1 MIIKRRTTKKKGHGF
16 GTAPV
21 FLTSIC
27 SILGAIMFLRFGYA
41 VGNLGLIGALAII
54 LLGHLIVI
62 PTGLA
67 ISEIATNLKVGGGGE
82 YFIISRSFG
91 ARIGST
97 VGILLYSSQVI
108 SIAFYMIA
116 FAQIFSASWFQPY
129 IVHFQDLTN
138 LTYDPRMISIPL
150 IILLFI
156 IILKRGAKLGIG
168 FLWIIFILLI
178 GAIGVFLLGS
188 FYDPA
193 SAGNAAVGMGNST
206 INTTINTTLVPV
218 VDSVG
223 KSGLSEHIKNPDSFV
238 MVFSIVFPAFTG
250 MTAGVGLSGDLKNP
264 SKSIPK
270 GVLLATVTGLVVY
283 VLIVY
288 KLYFNAPVNAL
299 ASDQLIMSKIALW
312 GPLVFIGLVA
322 ATLSSAIGFTLIAPR
337 TLQALG
343 SDKIFPNK
351 KVNSLVSKGLG
362 RTNEPRAATAISAA
376 IVIVFLVVG
385 ELNMVAQIITMFF
398 LITYGSVC
406 LISFIEHFAGNP
418 SYRPTF
424 KTKWYLSLIGLI
436 LCLGM
441 MFQIHPLYAFISIIL
456 LGSLYMLVGL
466 THKESRSFS
475 IMFQGAMFQLSR
487 RMKISLQKSESK
499 PDKYNWRPSVVAISS
514 HAQERAAPKDLLRW
528 LAHHYGFGTLI
539 HYIQG
544 KLDAKSRIVSKRSQK
559 ELIEQMKITGSNYSI
574 MTIVSPSFTT
584 AVAQAVQFSGISGLD
599 NNTML
604 FEFHKNRMDEL
615 PDIVLG
621 CQLADVMQFN
631 LCVLRSSEHNF
642 GPRKKIHIWLRMEDY
657 GERMNN
663 ANLMILISFIIIAHR
678 DWKDS
683 DITIHTAIPKADED
697 KPMSQIIRLISKG
710 RFPIAV
716 KNIKSFTYADKKRLE
731 NLIHYHSGSADLVI
745 LGFDMNDLGT
755 EGIELFKR
763 YPELPE
769 TLFICANEKI
779 LIS

>member
-1 MIIKRRTTKKKGHGF
+1 
-16 GTAPV
+16 
-21 FLTSIC
+21 
-27 SILGAIMFLRFGYA
+27 MFLRFGYA

-129 IVHFQDLTN
+129 IVHFEKLTT
-138 LTYDPRMISIPL
+138 LSYDPRMISIPL
-150 IILLFI
+150 ILLLFI

-168 FLWIIFILLI
+168 FLWIIFVLLI
-178 GAIGVFLLGS
+178 GAIGVFLLGNL
-188 FYDPA
+188 YDPGAAVVAEAAAEAAA
-193 SAGNAAVGMGNST
+193 SATGSGANASMAAAAAAADAAAANASVVIPTVGT
-206 INTTINTTLVPV
+206 
-218 VDSVG
+218 
-223 KSGLSEHIKNPDSFV
+223 GLSKHIQNPDSFV

-351 KVNSLVSKGLG
+351 KVNSMVAKGLG
-362 RTNEPRAATAISAA
+362 PANEPRAATAISAA

-385 ELNMVAQIITMFF
+385 ELNVVAQIITMFF

-441 MFQIHPLYAFISIIL
+441 MFQIHPLYAFISIFL
-456 LGSLYMLVGL
+456 LGSIYMFVGL

-487 RMKISLQKSESK
+487 RMKISLQRSGSK
-499 PDKYNWRPSVVAISS
+499 PDKFNWRPSVVAISS

-657 GERMNN
+657 GDRMNN

-731 NLIHYHSGSADLVI
+731 NLIHYHSGCADLVI
-745 LGFDMNDLGT
+745 LGFDMKELET

-763 YPELPE
+763 YSELPE

-779 LIS
+779 YIS

>member
-1 MIIKRRTTKKKGHGF
+1 MKK
-16 GTAPV
+16 
-21 FLTSIC
+21 
-27 SILGAIMFLRFGYA
+27 
-41 VGNLGLIGALAII
+41 
-54 LLGHLIVI
+54 
-62 PTGLA
+62 
-67 ISEIATNLKVGGGGE
+67 
-82 YFIISRSFG
+82 
-91 ARIGST
+91 
-97 VGILLYSSQVI
+97 
-108 SIAFYMIA
+108 
-116 FAQIFSASWFQPY
+116 
-129 IVHFQDLTN
+129 
-138 LTYDPRMISIPL
+138 
-150 IILLFI
+150 
-156 IILKRGAKLGIG
+156 GAKLGIG
-168 FLWIIFILLI
+168 FLWAIFILLL
-178 GAIGVFLLGS
+178 GAIGVFLLGNPVS
-188 FYDPA
+188 SGF
-193 SAGNAAVGMGNST
+193 N
-206 INTTINTTLVPV
+206 NTTAIPV
-218 VDSVG
+218 FNSVA
-223 KSGLSEHIKNPDSFV
+223 KTGLSEHINNPDSFV

-283 VLIVY
+283 ICIVI
-288 KLYFNAPVNAL
+288 KLYFNASTADL

-343 SDKIFPNK
+343 SDKIFPNN
-351 KVNSLVSKGLG
+351 KVNSIVAKGLG
-362 RTNEPRAATAISAA
+362 QANEPRTATVISAA

-385 ELNMVAQIITMFF
+385 ELNIVAQIITMFF
-398 LITYGSVC
+398 LITYGSIC

-424 KTKWYLSLIGLI
+424 RTKWYLSLIGLI

-441 MFQIHPLYAFISIIL
+441 MFQINPLYAFISIIL
-456 LGSLYMLVGL
+456 LGSIYMFVGL

-487 RMKISLQKSESK
+487 WMKISLQRSGSK
-499 PDKYNWRPSVVAISS
+499 PDKFNWRPSVIAISS

-544 KLDAKSRIVSKRSQK
+544 KLDVKSRIISKRSQK
-559 ELIEQMKITGSNYSI
+559 ELIEQMKITRSNYSV

-604 FEFHKNRMDEL
+604 FEFHKNRMNEL
-615 PDIVLG
+615 PDIVEG

-642 GPRKKIHIWLRMEDY
+642 GPKKKIHVWLRLEDY
-657 GERMNN
+657 GDKLKN
-663 ANLMILISFIIIAHR
+663 ANLMILVSFIIMAHR
-678 DWKDS
+678 DWKDCE
-683 DITIHTAIPKADED
+683 ITIHTAIPRAEKE
-697 KPMSQIIRLISKG
+697 KPLSKIVPLISKG

-731 NLIHYHSGSADLVI
+731 NLIHYHSASADLVI
-745 LGFDMNDLGT
+745 LGFKRSELDA
-755 EGIELFKR
+755 EGPELFKR
-763 YPELPE
+763 YFDLPE
-769 TLFICANEKI
+769 TLFICSNEEI
-779 LIS
+779 FIS

>member
-1 MIIKRRTTKKKGHGF
+1 MIIKRRTTKRKGHGF

-41 VGNLGLIGALAII
+41 VGHLGLIGALAVI

-82 YFIISRSFG
+82 YYIISRSFG

-108 SIAFYMIA
+108 SIAFYIIA
-116 FAQIFSASWFQPY
+116 FAQTFSGSWFQPY
-129 IVHFQDLTN
+129 IEHFEKFTDLA
-138 LTYDPRMISIPL
+138 YDPRMISIPL
-150 IILLFI
+150 ILLLFF
-156 IILKRGAKLGIG
+156 IILKKGAKLGIG
-168 FLWIIFILLI
+168 FLWIIFVLLV

-188 FYDPA
+188 PSSVA
-193 SAGNAAVGMGNST
+193 ETMGNSSLNSSLNSSVSSV
-206 INTTINTTLVPV
+206 INN
-218 VDSVG
+218 VG
-223 KSGLSEHIKNPDSFV
+223 KTGLSEHISNPDSFV

-270 GVLLATVTGLVVY
+270 GVLLATVTGLLVY
-283 VLIVY
+283 ICIVI
-288 KLYFNAPVNAL
+288 KLYYNASAADL
-299 ASDQLIMSKIALW
+299 ASNQLIMSSIALW
-312 GPLVFIGLVA
+312 GPLVLIGLVA
-322 ATLSSAIGFTLIAPR
+322 ATLSSAVGFTLIAPR

-351 KVNSLVSKGLG
+351 KVNSVVAKGFG
-362 RTNEPRAATAISAA
+362 PMNEPRAATVLSAA
-376 IVIVFLVVG
+376 IVIVFILVG
-385 ELNMVAQIITMFF
+385 ELNIVAQIITMFF
-398 LITYGSVC
+398 LITYGSIC

-456 LGSLYMLVGL
+456 LGSIYMLVGL

-487 RMKISLQKSESK
+487 RMKISLQRSGSK
-499 PDKYNWRPSVVAISS
+499 PDKFNWRPSVVAISS
-514 HAQERAAPKDLLRW
+514 HAQDRAAPKNLLRW

-539 HYIQG
+539 HYIKG
-544 KLDAKSRIVSKRSQK
+544 KLNEKTRIVSKRSQN
-559 ELIEQMKITGSNYSI
+559 ELIEQMKITGSNYSV

-604 FEFHKNRMDEL
+604 FEFHKNRMNEL

-621 CQLADVMQFN
+621 CELADVMQFN

-657 GERMNN
+657 VDRMNN

-697 KPMSQIIRLISKG
+697 KPMSQIIKLISKG

-745 LGFDMNDLGT
+745 LGFDKKELGA
-755 EGIELFKR
+755 EGIDLFKR
-763 YPELPE
+763 YPDLPE

-779 LIS
+779 YIS

>member
-1 MIIKRRTTKKKGHGF
+1 MIVKRKTVKRKGHGF
-16 GTAPV
+16 GTSPV

-41 VGNLGLIGALAII
+41 VGHLGLIGALGII

-67 ISEIATNLKVGGGGE
+67 ESEIATNLKVGGGGE

-116 FAQIFSASWFQPY
+116 FSQIFSAGWFQPY
-129 IVHFQDLTN
+129 IVHFQNLTN
-138 LTYDPRMISIPL
+138 ISYDPRMISIPL

-156 IILKRGAKLGIG
+156 IILKKGAKLGIG
-168 FLWIIFILLI
+168 FLWVIFILLL
-178 GAIGVFLLGS
+178 GAIGVFLLGNPVS
-188 FYDPA
+188 SGF
-193 SAGNAAVGMGNST
+193 N
-206 INTTINTTLVPV
+206 NTTAIPV
-218 VDSVG
+218 FNSVA
-223 KSGLSEHIKNPDSFV
+223 KTGLSEHVSNPDSFV

-270 GVLLATVTGLVVY
+270 GIMLATLTGLVVY
-283 VLIVY
+283 ICIVI
-288 KLYFNAPVNAL
+288 KLYFNASSADLV
-299 ASDQLIMSKIALW
+299 SDQLIMSRIALW
-312 GPLVFIGLVA
+312 GPLVFIGLIA

-343 SDKIFPNK
+343 SDKIFPNN
-351 KVNSLVSKGLG
+351 KVNSMVAKGLG
-362 RTNEPRAATAISAA
+362 PANEPRTATVLSAA

-424 KTKWYLSLIGLI
+424 KTKWYLSLMGLI

-441 MFQIHPLYAFISIIL
+441 MFQISPLYAFISIIL
-456 LGSLYMLVGL
+456 LGSIYMFVGL

-487 RMKISLQKSESK
+487 WMKISLQRSGSK
-499 PDKYNWRPSVVAISS
+499 PDKFNWRPSVIAISS

-539 HYIQG
+539 HFIRG
-544 KLDAKSRIVSKRSQK
+544 KLDSKSRLVSKKSQN
-559 ELIEQMKITGSNYSI
+559 ELVDQMKITGSNYSV

-584 AVAQAVQFSGISGLD
+584 AVAQAIQFSGISGLD
-599 NNTML
+599 NNTIL
-604 FEFHKNRMDEL
+604 FEFNKNRMEEL
-615 PDIVLG
+615 PEIVDG
-621 CQLADVMQFN
+621 CRLADIMQFN

-642 GPRKKIHIWLRMEDY
+642 GPRKRIHIWLRMEDY
-657 GERMNN
+657 VDRMNN

-678 DWKDS
+678 DWKDC

-697 KPMSQIIRLISKG
+697 KPMSQIIQLISKG

-716 KNIKSFTYADKKRLE
+716 KDIKSFTYADKNRLE
-731 NLIHYHSGSADLVI
+731 NLIHYHSSSADLVI
-745 LGFDMNDLGT
+745 LGFGMKDIEA

-763 YPELPE
+763 YSELPE

-779 LIS
+779 FIS